1 MSEESTAGQRVAL
14 AMSPVVASDVE
25 RKSAKLTPTRCWTLL
40 LVMLAL
46 VKLGLFNINM
56 GANASPERIAGVAR
70 TAETLGFESLWAGE
84 HIVLPDPQ
92 APPSPMAPQD
102 PCIDAVLALTWA
114 AAATSTIRLATGIV
128 ILPQRNPLVLAKEV
142 ASLDVLSGGRLTLGV
157 GVGYLQPEFA
167 AIGANYDDRG
177 AVTDDFL
184 AAMASLWYD
193 EHPEHHGPFSDFA
206 GIDAYPRPVQQP
218 IPIVIGGHSAPAY
231 RRAVASGHGWYG
243 FAQKP
248 EDTAASIEGLRRA
261 AEQVERAEHLGEL
274 EISVTPRVP
283 LTDETVT
290 AFAELGV
297 HRLVPMPRPGATEA
311 HIDALMGDA
320 AAAVLRG

>member
-1 MSEESTAGQRVAL
+1 
-14 AMSPVVASDVE
+14 
-25 RKSAKLTPTRCWTLL
+25 
-40 LVMLAL
+40 MLAL

-274 EISVTPRVP
+274 EITVTPRVP

-311 HIDALMGDA
+311 DIDALMGEA
-320 AAAVLRG
+320 AAAVVRG